1 MLLNGPSRSSPLA
14 QFVGVLGTVIL
25 LTGAFL
31 VGAFVLAV
39 VVGVV
44 VVAGLGLYLRLWWLR
59 RKAMGNNNRAASA
72 EGRIIEGEYV
82 RTQDRDR

>member
-14 QFVGVLGTVIL
+14 QFVGLLGTVIL

-39 VVGVV
+39 VVGVIA
-44 VVAGLGLYLRLWWLR
+44 VAGLTLYLRIWWLR
-59 RKAMGNNNRAASA
+59 RKAVTTKNGPAA
-72 EGRIIEGEYV
+72 EGRVIEGEYV
-82 RTQDRDR
+82 RAETRHR